1 MIFIFIT
8 VVNGHTAILWDFT
21 HRSPITEDDLS
32 DLVCLYF
39 NNTVTIKKNHS
50 GLWFYFVV
58 SKYSCAYNESINKY
72 FKQ

>member
-21 HRSPITEDDLS
+21 HKSPITKDDLS

-39 NNTVTIKKNHS
+39 NNTVTIKKKNTQDYGFILLS
-50 GLWFYFVV
+50 LNTVV
-58 SKYSCAYNESINKY
+58 PTMKA
-72 FKQ
+72 